1 MVCTKNFSKTHS
13 LFLLL
18 FNWASL
24 ISYGV
29 NSTPTISSPCIA
41 CFPNL
46 FFIPELNLDFIFSIK
61 ELIFLLPFSPSSF
74 FGVASELFS
83 FFLKYFVRNFS
94 YLTSIGILNLFVY
107 INQLRLE

>member
-83 FFLKYFVRNFS
+83 FFFKIFCKKFFIFN
-94 YLTSIGILNLFVY
+94 VY
-107 INQLRLE
+107 WYT

>member
-1 MVCTKNFSKTHS
+1 MVCIKNFSKTHS

-46 FFIPELNLDFIFSIK
+46 FFIPELNLDFSFSIK
-61 ELIFLLPFSPSSF
+61 ELIFLSPFSLHLLLGQHLGYF
-74 FGVASELFS
+74 L

-94 YLTSIGILNLFVY
+94 YLSSICILNLFVY